1 MNRKVQAQKARLR
14 AALILKVRSGQL
26 TATAAAQALGIS
38 RQAYY
43 QWESRALRAMVTALE
58 EQPRGRPPSHSDPNQ
73 QALERKVEQ
82 LQKEL
87 RLHEQ
92 REKLRNLIKRWKE
105 PRVKT
110 RGSPAKKK
118 RRTKTPAP

>member
-1 MNRKVQAQKARLR
+1 MSRKVQAQRARQR
-14 AALILKVRSGQL
+14 AALIMKVRSGQL

-43 QWESRALRAMVTALE
+43 QWESRALTAMVAALE
-58 EQPRGRPPSHSDPNQ
+58 EQPRGRPRKETNPKQ
-73 QALERKVEQ
+73 QALEQKVEQ

-92 REKLRNLIKRWKE
+92 REKLRNIIKGWAE
-105 PRVKT
+105 PRVKA

>member
-1 MNRKVQAQKARLR
+1 M
-14 AALILKVRSGQL
+14 KVRSGQL

-58 EQPRGRPPSHSDPNQ
+58 EQPRGRPRKQSSSKQ
-73 QALERKVEQ
+73 QALEQKVEQ

-92 REKLRNLIKRWKE
+92 REKLRNLIKRWEE
-105 PRVKT
+105 PRVKA

-118 RRTKTPAP
+118 QRTKTPAPRTVTTNES